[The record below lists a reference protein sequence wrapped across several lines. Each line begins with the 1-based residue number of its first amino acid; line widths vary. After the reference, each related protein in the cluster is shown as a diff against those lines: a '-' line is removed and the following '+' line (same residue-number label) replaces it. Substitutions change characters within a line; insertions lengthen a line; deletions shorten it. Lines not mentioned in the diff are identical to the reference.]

1 VNRIL
6 LTFAI
11 LTLLGAACNDINRVT
26 PQPVEATS
34 QILPQATINRQPS
47 PLPESTRTATLTPI
61 PSATSQLA
69 SPSPAA
75 VIPAGWLSY
84 RDDDYGIELSYPPQG
99 ELQADQP
106 SPPRIYLPFAD
117 GTNLQEK
124 YLEIVL
130 LRGEGECAS
139 PIASGYDP
147 AAIQSERVAINGL
160 EFERQSGGEGAAGN
174 IYIWQVYTTRR
185 GEVCVSLTFVLHSTN
200 VMNYDPP
207 LAEYDEPAEAAV
219 FEQIVSTFRWLP

>member
-1 VNRIL
+1 
-6 LTFAI
+6 
-11 LTLLGAACNDINRVT
+11 
-26 PQPVEATS
+26 VEATS
-34 QILPQATINRQPS
+34 QILPQPTINWQPS
-47 PLPESTRTATLTPI
+47 PLPELTRTATLAPI

-75 VIPAGWLSY
+75 GIPAGWLSY
-84 RDDDYGIELSYPPQG
+84 RDNDYGIELSYPPQG

-106 SPPRIYLPFAD
+106 SPPRIYLPYPS

-130 LRGEGECAS
+130 LRGGGECAS

-147 AAIQSERVAINGL
+147 AAIQSERVAINGV

-174 IYIWQVYTTRR
+174 IYIWQAYTTQR

-200 VMNYDPP
+200 AMHYDPP
-207 LAEYDEPAEAAV
+207 LAEYDEPAEVAV
-219 FEQIVSTFRWLP
+219 FEEILATFNWLP